1 MAERRR
7 GLSLGT
13 RIFLVTG
20 LLLVLALGVA
30 IIVTS
35 YLGNRIGLATATER
49 ILAGNSV
56 QSVSQQERYQ
66 QLSLLTQILTAD
78 PELDPPG
85 TSRASK
91 LLGGVP

>member
-30 IIVTS
+30 IAVTS
-35 YLGNRIGLATATER
+35 FRSRSATSSCR
-49 ILAGNSV
+49 S
-56 QSVSQQERYQ
+56 SPRS
-66 QLSLLTQILTAD
+66 
-78 PELDPPG
+78 
-85 TSRASK
+85 
-91 LLGGVP
+91 

>member
-49 ILAGNSV
+49 FRSSRCRRQAFRTWGPATISPATTALA
-56 QSVSQQERYQ
+56 
-66 QLSLLTQILTAD
+66 
-78 PELDPPG
+78 
-85 TSRASK
+85 
-91 LLGGVP
+91 

>member
-30 IIVTS
+30 IVVTS

-49 ILAGNSV
+49 RRTTTTPIPSATMP
-56 QSVSQQERYQ
+56 QA
-66 QLSLLTQILTAD
+66 IALTA
-78 PELDPPG
+78 PPPA
-85 TSRASK
+85 R
-91 LLGGVP
+91 